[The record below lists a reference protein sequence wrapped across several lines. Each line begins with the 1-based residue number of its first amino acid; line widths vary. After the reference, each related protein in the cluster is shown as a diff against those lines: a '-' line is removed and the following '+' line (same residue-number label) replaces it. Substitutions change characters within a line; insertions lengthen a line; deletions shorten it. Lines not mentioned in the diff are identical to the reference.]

1 VSNCLALLAV
11 SLLPT
16 LIGFTGVTYFF
27 SALALGSMF
36 LWCGLNLALSCS
48 PTAARRLLFASLVY
62 LPILLII
69 MVFDKVAF

>member
-1 VSNCLALLAV
+1 
-11 SLLPT
+11 
-16 LIGFTGVTYFF
+16 
-27 SALALGSMF
+27 MF